1 MVRACSWQNASL
13 PKSDWQNDG
22 LPAKTVSRE
31 AEGRRRRRRVQIK
44 FTSSWRSGKVRRVD
58 DIDLLVA
65 TAFGLDP
72 RVLAEVT
79 VPDAAPPSVR
89 VVDTADREE
98 RRWAYRAEVLT
109 GVAEGDDTLA
119 KLGARLGVSRATM
132 RRIVAPLVENGDLV
146 ERLTEVRVKRGRPKF
161 VYVLGADVRVAA

>member
-1 MVRACSWQNASL
+1 M
-13 PKSDWQNDG
+13 
-22 LPAKTVSRE
+22 
-31 AEGRRRRRRVQIK
+31 
-44 FTSSWRSGKVRRVD
+44 D

-98 RRWAYRAEVLT
+98 RRWAYRVEVMT

-161 VYVLGADVRVAA
+161 VYVLGADVRGAA